1 MRCQQPL
8 EADFGGRFLANESSS
23 SFGSSPHQIHGTT
36 AVLSSP
42 SADGCFSRCCLRY
55 CQRVYTMFLK
65 NKNKNKKTEEH
76 VQISYTEGRGKFSG
90 RGKSPNVKH
99 SVWCEREKTA
109 KFSWSSRGCLQGVN
123 RGDNENRDGPTDRER
138 QPREE
143 RLPPA
148 ICQVKYLG
156 TVVLF
161 RWGFSK

>member
-1 MRCQQPL
+1 MLSPL
-8 EADFGGRFLANESSS
+8 LPTRLYNVFF
-23 SFGSSPHQIHGTT
+23 F
-36 AVLSSP
+36 
-42 SADGCFSRCCLRY
+42 
-55 CQRVYTMFLK
+55 
-65 NKNKNKKTEEH
+65 KNKNKKTEEH

-90 RGKSPNVKH
+90 LGKSPNVKH